1 MTLRRGEIIGWL
13 GDNPELR
20 QVGDTVVTSVGV
32 ATDTYGDDDSVWVRL
47 ELWGAPAETF
57 TEHASKG
64 SYIRA
69 EGQLEL
75 DEWDGGAKLKVVTR
89 SSSEWTFMDTGGGG
103 GSQSGQ
109 DGPGPA
115 PQSGGD
121 GDDEPFDSSEIPF

>member
-1 MTLRRGEIIGWL
+1 MTLRRGEIIGRL
-13 GDNPELR
+13 GDDPELR
-20 QVGDTVVTSVGV
+20 QVVDTPVTSVGV
-32 ATDTYGDDDSVWVRL
+32 ATEMYGDDDPVWVRL
-47 ELWGAPAETF
+47 ELWGTTAEKF
-57 TEHASKG
+57 AEHASQG

-75 DEWDGGAKLKVVTR
+75 DEWDGGAKLKVVAR

-103 GSQSGQ
+103 SQGGQ

-121 GDDEPFDSSEIPF
+121 GADEPFQDEDIPF